1 MIRHK
6 CKHKILCQSCLSVSI
21 KRPELKWPR
30 ARDNLG
36 KYIDRPSRTAYSI
49 VSGGIKR
56 IQVFLPTR
64 MKKIKLKMKTPFSHC
79 KSIVIIP
86 DTQGQLT
93 PHSQVR
99 AGRKIEIIQAI
110 MLVLIT

>member
-1 MIRHK
+1 MAE
-6 CKHKILCQSCLSVSI
+6 S
-21 KRPELKWPR
+21 
-30 ARDNLG
+30 RDNLG
-36 KYIDRPSRTAYSI
+36 KLYCQTLKDSLLHSQW
-49 VSGGIKR
+49 R

-79 KSIVIIP
+79 KSMVIIP